1 MKNKDKILEIIKT
14 RNIIQIIHFT
24 KKQNIGSIIKNGL
37 LSINEL
43 KKRNINYLYN
53 DPERKD
59 NWDNA
64 ISLSITNKNLML
76 FNRFKE
82 RQKLTDNDF
91 VEIKINPTV
100 IAEEECIFCDTN
112 AANHTFE
119 PYRQDENE
127 LNNLKIWPAF
137 EGLFKRVIE
146 RHKYPGGKI
155 NRSSHQLNETTCPQA
170 EICLIGSI
178 TPDKFINYD
187 ELNKFTNGQ

>member
-1 MKNKDKILEIIKT
+1 
-14 RNIIQIIHFT
+14 
-24 KKQNIGSIIKNGL
+24 L

-64 ISLSITNKNLML
+64 ISLSVTNKNLML

-91 VEIKINPTV
+91 VEIKINPSV

-119 PYRQDENE
+119 PYRQNENE
-127 LNNLKIWPAF
+127 LHNLKIWPAF
-137 EGLFKRVIE
+137 EALFKKVIE

-155 NRSSHQLNETTCPQA
+155 IRSSHQA
-170 EICLIGSI
+170 
-178 TPDKFINYD
+178 K
-187 ELNKFTNGQ
+187 